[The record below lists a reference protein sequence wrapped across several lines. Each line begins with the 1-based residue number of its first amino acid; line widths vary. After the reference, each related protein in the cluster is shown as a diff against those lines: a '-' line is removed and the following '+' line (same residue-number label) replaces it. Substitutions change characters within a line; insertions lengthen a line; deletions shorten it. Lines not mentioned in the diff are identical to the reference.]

1 MDPPKLLSGKRLAG
15 SFCDKES
22 STLIGRDNESE
33 EALVSDVLHDVEV
46 YSDSDID
53 PSLAKRHCRMDSPTA
68 PTMQVIKDKGKST
81 SGHIESLELFN
92 FMCHRHLLIKL
103 NPHINFIFG
112 NNGSGKSAILTA
124 LTVALGGRASSTQRA
139 TNVDNLIREGA
150 SHGRVRVKLFN
161 GGDSPFQPDQYG
173 EHIVLERSFRR
184 GGANSYAI
192 SRADGR
198 LTTGKREEINV
209 ICDHFGIQVD
219 NPLAVLTQET
229 AKRFLANAKPKE
241 LYEFFLKATQLER
254 LYIDY
259 NYVMDKIQTSTL
271 KLEQSK
277 AVLFDSWSSLAHLS
291 WQSLEPLKSSI
302 LRLERQLADLERVKR
317 AHQRIQQLRSQ
328 LTWAMIKECE
338 TVLCSRVATSV
349 NQIE

>member
-1 MDPPKLLSGKRLAG
+1 MDPPRLLSGKRPSGGCSAQR
-15 SFCDKES
+15 S
-22 STLIGRDNESE
+22 SNVSNGDNESE
-33 EALVSDVLHDVEV
+33 ETSVSDVPYDARVD
-46 YSDSDID
+46 SDSGID
-53 PSLAKRHCRMDSPTA
+53 PSLAKRRRQASPPTT
-68 PTMQVIKDKGKST
+68 PTMRIIRDKGT
-81 SGHIESLELFN
+81 SGHIESLELFD
-92 FMCHRHLLIKL
+92 FMCHRHLLIRL

-161 GGDSPFQPDQYG
+161 GGDSPFQPDLYG

-198 LTTGKREEINV
+198 LITGKREEINA

-241 LYEFFLKATQLER
+241 LYDFFLKATQLEQ

-259 NYVMDKIQTSTL
+259 NYVMDKIRVSTL
-271 KLEQSK
+271 KLGQSK
-277 AVLFDSWSSLAHLS
+277 AVLFAFKSFPSLT
-291 WQSLEPLKSSI
+291 
-302 LRLERQLADLERVKR
+302 LA
-317 AHQRIQQLRSQ
+317 
-328 LTWAMIKECE
+328 
-338 TVLCSRVATSV
+338 VLGTT
-349 NQIE
+349 